1 MWGAKFVGQDVEIAD
16 VGGPYGIPIKITR
29 APAGLPGWKL
39 TRYFKTKQEQVLESI
54 FIPAPM
60 LSTLLSILKYEL
72 VRSNQSQGALPSS
85 MMMLL
90 YLESAARRK

>member
-39 TRYFKTKQEQVLESI
+39 TRYFKTKQEQVIESI

-60 LSTLLSILKYEL
+60 LSTLLAILKDEL
-72 VRSNQSQGALPSS
+72 VRWEHPQRNVDG
-85 MMMLL
+85 
-90 YLESAARRK
+90 